1 MAGYVS
7 EAVIKRL
14 PAYYRHLKELEKEGI
29 HQISS
34 QGLGNRMHLTA
45 SQIRQDINCFGGFG
59 RQGYGYSVSGL
70 REHIGHILG
79 VDRTHRMIIVGAGNI
94 GRAVALSDSF
104 PANGFETVAIFDN
117 DAAKIGMTV
126 GSLVV
131 QDVEDLKRYL
141 DENTVDIAVLAVP
154 VSHAQR
160 MVEVLLE
167 LCPAGF
173 EGAGRNVR
181 GECASGRRPG
191 DIEFPHAQG
200 TGLSRGGGEVI
211 GWRQGA
217 MMRAVRGWPDQDRA

>member
-14 PAYYRHLKELEKEGI
+14 PAYYRHLKELEKRGNSPD
-29 HQISS
+29 SS

-94 GRAVALSDSF
+94 GRAGALSDSF

-126 GSLVV
+126 GSLVC
-131 QDVEDLKRYL
+131 
-141 DENTVDIAVLAVP
+141 
-154 VSHAQR
+154 R
-160 MVEVLLE
+160 M
-167 LCPAGF
+167 
-173 EGAGRNVR
+173 
-181 GECASGRRPG
+181 
-191 DIEFPHAQG
+191 
-200 TGLSRGGGEVI
+200 
-211 GWRQGA
+211 WRI
-217 MMRAVRGWPDQDRA
+217 

>member
-141 DENTVDIAVLAVP
+141 DENTVDIAVIAVP

-160 MVEVLLE
+160 MVEGFWNFAPLDLKVPDGTSVVNVHLDEGLE
-167 LCPAGF
+167 
-173 EGAGRNVR
+173 
-181 GECASGRRPG
+181 
-191 DIEFPHAQG
+191 I
-200 TGLSRGGGEVI
+200 LSFRMLREL
-211 GWRQGA
+211 A
-217 MMRAVRGWPDQDRA
+217 

>member
-79 VDRTHRMIIVGAGNI
+79 VDRTHRMIIVGAG
-94 GRAVALSDSF
+94 
-104 PANGFETVAIFDN
+104 
-117 DAAKIGMTV
+117 
-126 GSLVV
+126 SLVV

-141 DENTVDIAVLAVP
+141 DENTVDIAVIAVP

-160 MVEVLLE
+160 MVEVLCERGVKGFWNFAPLDLKVPEGTSVVNVHLDEGLE
-167 LCPAGF
+167 
-173 EGAGRNVR
+173 
-181 GECASGRRPG
+181 
-191 DIEFPHAQG
+191 I
-200 TGLSRGGGEVI
+200 LSFRMLREL
-211 GWRQGA
+211 A
-217 MMRAVRGWPDQDRA
+217 

>member
-94 GRAVALSDSF
+94 GRAVAL
-104 PANGFETVAIFDN
+104 
-117 DAAKIGMTV
+117 TV

-141 DENTVDIAVLAVP
+141 DENTVDIAVIAVP

-160 MVEVLLE
+160 MVEVLCERGVKGFWNFAPLDLKVPEGTSVVNVHLDEGLE
-167 LCPAGF
+167 
-173 EGAGRNVR
+173 
-181 GECASGRRPG
+181 
-191 DIEFPHAQG
+191 I
-200 TGLSRGGGEVI
+200 LSFRMLREL
-211 GWRQGA
+211 A
-217 MMRAVRGWPDQDRA
+217 